1 MSKNIYHLSLDL
13 NDISVKKY
21 RLKHNY
27 KWQKYNTYENKNPSF
42 SSYRHSTNLRIWSY
56 IDGELVL
63 TPFDKGVLNVEK
75 NYNWNQQSFR

>member
-1 MSKNIYHLSLDL
+1 MRTINKD
-13 NDISVKKY
+13 
-21 RLKHNY
+21 
-27 KWQKYNTYENKNPSF
+27 NKNPSF
-42 SSYRHSTNLRIWSY
+42 NSYYHTTNLGVWSY